1 MCAVFPW
8 CSELRERVA
17 GRLSWRGSSP
27 FCDISRDID
36 PMRLDLPATTG
47 LLRARTGSSLQFEC
61 TRNLIERRLL
71 RFAYAHAADAKKSA
85 FLRCLGN
92 VLADL
97 AQPALEGCCIAG
109 RLGIHHCASLPQR
122 LDALGF
128 DLTRLAACALLRP
141 SAVSKSA
148 TTALISASAPGSNLA
163 VISALPSAKLSF
175 RRPHRPLGSAA
186 EMAIPA
192 VITLSRR
199 SFHSSGVKFDLSGM
213 AALLYLSSRSA
224 RLRLLLHQPSAPR
237 RRLMHAAG
245 KSQAVSSVS
254 FARRAS
260 IVGFNSSAT

>member
-47 LLRARTGSSLQFEC
+47 LLRARTGSSRQFEC

-85 FLRCLGN
+85 LLGGLGN

-109 RLGIHHCASLPQR
+109 RLGIDHRASLLQR

-128 DLTRLAACALLRP
+128 DLSGLAVCELLLQAVARGASPFGSLEVGDDCFDQRVRPGVHLRPHQLAALRETLLQ
-141 SAVSKSA
+141 K
-148 TTALISASAPGSNLA
+148 AP
-163 VISALPSAKLSF
+163 
-175 RRPHRPLGSAA
+175 
-186 EMAIPA
+186 
-192 VITLSRR
+192 
-199 SFHSSGVKFDLSGM
+199 
-213 AALLYLSSRSA
+213 
-224 RLRLLLHQPSAPR
+224 
-237 RRLMHAAG
+237 
-245 KSQAVSSVS
+245 QA
-254 FARRAS
+254 
-260 IVGFNSSAT
+260 